1 MHTLTMKVEL
11 GTSET
16 SFGNPTAQL
25 EPAPAGAGQL
35 LVITMYIF
43 NSPATSTESGE
54 LVYYRYQPTPG

>member
-1 MHTLTMKVEL
+1 MHLLSMNTQL

-25 EPAPAGAGQL
+25 EPAPTGSGNV

-43 NSPATSTESGE
+43 NSPATSSESGE
-54 LVYYRYQPTPG
+54 LVYYQTTPEP